1 MKVIYQKDYKKNG
14 SPIRQ
19 IQVRDI
25 TKREAKE
32 IRDNLRT
39 EYSKVEMNAFE
50 VWEDRPRLHPDKT
63 YEELNYK
70 GYIFYIWLDSKI

>member
-39 EYSKVEMNAFE
+39 EYSKVEMNVFE
-50 VWEDRPRLHPDKT
+50 VWEDRPRLYPDKT